1 MNNLLSNET
10 KRMLD
15 AQIIANGQKLSQ
27 REIAKIVGCSVGTVN
42 KRFKELG
49 ISPGSNKLPKFS
61 DTNQNA
67 DRLSRLEEL
76 RDMLYE
82 AMKDANGAILS
93 NLSKEYRATM
103 EEIET
108 LKSQDAEEEDDFITD
123 MMREFTDG

>member
-1 MNNLLSNET
+1 
-10 KRMLD
+10 MLD